1 MGKCPWWGIVH
12 GGELSDGELS
22 GGEMSMVGNYP
33 WWGNVRGGEMSG
45 GEMSVG
51 NCPGG
56 ELSVVGKCPVGKC
69 PGGEM
74 SGHREM
80 YTLAI
85 IFFLS
90 THLRLVTEYTY
101 NASFI
106 KKKR

>member
-22 GGEMSMVGNYP
+22 GGEMFMVGNYP

-56 ELSVVGKCPVGKC
+56 ELSVVGKCPVAKC

-74 SGHREM
+74 SGHHP
-80 YTLAI
+80 TLQGRAVSLI
-85 IFFLS
+85 PF
-90 THLRLVTEYTY
+90 HLKVF
-101 NASFI
+101 SF
-106 KKKR
+106 